1 MTYLKIRT
9 SVIAILTFVSVTAMA
24 QKKVLLDQAFWRTS
38 PTVDQVKAEIT
49 KGSNPSEFNQSSF
62 DPVTLAINAQAPNE
76 SIKFLLAQPGNDV
89 NKITHDGR
97 TYIFWAASRGNVE
110 IIEYLLSKGAKL
122 SIKDSNGTTALNFAA
137 SGGQQN
143 TKVYDLLIAN
153 GADLKKDLSSQGA
166 NALLLTIPS
175 AKDFTLID
183 YFVGK
188 GLSLNSIDA
197 KGNTAFNYAA
207 RSGNIELLKALVAKG
222 VKYND
227 NAMLMATQGGRGAT
241 ANTLELFQ
249 YLESLKINPA
259 VIGANGENVLHA
271 TVRKPK
277 QEEIIK
283 YFISK
288 GVDINKADKDGNTP
302 FMFAAASNADTQLIT
317 FLSTLVKNVNQANLK
332 GETALTMAVRSNTA
346 DVVSLLISKGA
357 DINVVDAAGD
367 NLVAYLIQG
376 YSPQRGTEAFEAKIK
391 LLQEKGVNFTAAQ
404 KSGNTLYHLVLAK
417 EDFALLKR
425 IESFKVDVN
434 AKNKEGITAL
444 HKAAMTA
451 KDDSVMKYL
460 ISIGAKKDAV
470 TEFKETAFDLAKENE
485 YLSKNKVAIDF
496 LK

>member
-1 MTYLKIRT
+1 MTYLKIKT
-9 SVIAILTFVSVTAMA
+9 SLVAILTLVSVTVMA
-24 QKKVLLDQAFWRTS
+24 QKNVFLDQAFWRTN
-38 PTVDQVKAEIT
+38 PTVDQVKAEIA
-49 KGSNPSEFNQSSF
+49 KGNSPSELNSNSF
-62 DPVTLAINAQAPNE
+62 DAVVMAINAGATNE
-76 SIKFLLAQPGNDV
+76 SIKFLLTQPGNDV
-89 NKITHDGR
+89 NKLTHDGR
-97 TYIFWAASRGNVE
+97 TYIFWSASRGNVE
-110 IIEYLLSKGAKL
+110 LMEYLLSKGAKL
-122 SIKDSNGTTALNFAA
+122 TIKDSNGSTPLNFAA

-175 AKDFTLID
+175 AKDFTLVD
-183 YFVGK
+183 YFVAK
-188 GLSLNSIDA
+188 GLSLNSVDA

-207 RSGNIELLKALVAKG
+207 RAGNIELLKTLVSKG
-222 VKYND
+222 VKFND

-259 VIGANGENVLHA
+259 VIGPNGENVLHSIA
-271 TVRKPK
+271 RKPK

-302 FMFAAASNADTQLIT
+302 IINAAASNTDLQLLT
-317 FLSTLVKNVNQANLK
+317 YLSTLVKNINQANVK
-332 GETALTMAVRSNTA
+332 GETALTMAVRGNTA
-346 DVVSLLISKGA
+346 DAVSLLLSKGA

-376 YSPQRGTEAFEAKIK
+376 YNPQRGTELFEAKLK
-391 LLQEKGVNFTAAQ
+391 LLQDKGVDFAKAQ
-404 KSGNTLYHLVLAK
+404 KNGNTLYHLVLAK
-417 EDFALLKR
+417 EDFTLLKR
-425 IESFKVDVN
+425 IESFKADVN

-460 ISIGAKKDAV
+460 ISLGAKKDAT

-485 YLSKNKVAIDF
+485 YLSKNKIAIDF